1 MRRTVLVGLAVLAI
15 AGCGSAASTTPAS
28 PPLPSSPSASSP
40 HPASSPAL
48 AAFGTARQVTDD
60 QGRPLTVTPVTAWW
74 LPGDI
79 QSRYDPNAAR
89 YGLAPAEHGR
99 FLIIE
104 MRVEAASSAGG
115 DFPAPVSGVGPIII
129 SSHQVFTTAES
140 EPAVNAV
147 WDTCLPGINTTVS
160 LQPGNWL
167 MDGETFDVPPGP
179 AVLTWQGTPGAPS
192 WQVPAR
198 STSPLPGNI
207 TSALR
212 TGNGC

>member
-89 YGLAPAEHGR
+89 YGLASCRCRKP
-99 FLIIE
+99 
-104 MRVEAASSAGG
+104 
-115 DFPAPVSGVGPIII
+115 
-129 SSHQVFTTAES
+129 
-140 EPAVNAV
+140 
-147 WDTCLPGINTTVS
+147 
-160 LQPGNWL
+160 
-167 MDGETFDVPPGP
+167 VPPGRMP
-179 AVLTWQGTPGAPS
+179 PLAAGCSPPG
-192 WQVPAR
+192 
-198 STSPLPGNI
+198 LPGGGMI
-207 TSALR
+207 VCLW
-212 TGNGC
+212 G